1 MDSNNHPKEKLE
13 DLINVLVTIGIFFLI
28 LTILAYLWMILQ
40 NPLYILSLIVW
51 NSLTKII
58 GEGATIFL
66 LSTIILFI
74 AAGIVKIGTLLE
86 NKYEQYAYKSSIDLF
101 WIIDLVGLTLLS
113 LLYTGKAVSIAMIIS
128 FGFVTFIAP
137 LITLV
142 VLECIWLIS
151 DKIQQNHDD

>member
-1 MDSNNHPKEKLE
+1 MTETNPKEKLE
-13 DLINVLVTIGIFFLI
+13 DLIDILTSMGIFFLI
-28 LTILAYLWMILQ
+28 AAILAYLWMILQ

-66 LSTIILFI
+66 LLTVILFI
-74 AAGIVKIGTLLE
+74 AAGIVKIGALLKDE
-86 NKYEQYAYKSSIDLF
+86 YEQNTYKSSIDIF
-101 WIIDLVGLTLLS
+101 WIINLIGLPLLGI
-113 LLYTGKAVSIAMIIS
+113 LYTGKAVSIAAIIS

-137 LITLV
+137 LITLI
-142 VLECIWLIS
+142 VLKIIWLIS